1 MDRSP
6 RFRVYPHALDARFRL
21 AFASTPDQRPLTSRM
36 RSNSPD
42 HNAKGTPSPVSAVR
56 RRGSG
61 SDRLYATRFQVLFH
75 SPSGVLFTFPSR
87 YYPLSVTD
95 SYLALE
101 DGPPGFS
108 QGFTCPG
115 LLGVRASR
123 STRISRTGLSPSMVV
138 RSSTVPLCF
147 DLPPTRPH
155 NPRAGHPARVWAL
168 PFSLAAT
175 LGISLDFFSSRYL
188 DVSVPWVGSLVR
200 VTGYAPAGLPH
211 SDTPGSR
218 LACSSPG
225 LFAACHV
232 LRRRSVPRH
241 PPCALVRL
249 TSPRSSAERRTA
261 TYVRSTSG
269 SATGP
274 VHRRLSNT
282 YAPAVPLLRSEPDQ
296 AGNRVGTERSERPKA
311 LSFLLPMLSRIQAF
325 APSRR
330 RRPPFVATPP
340 FVGRRP
346 AWNSGSVAQVPD
358 GPAAAGQPPN
368 PKRTALEG
376 NPSSGEVN
384 PPGTERL
391 QTATS
396 RPLSGSRRLRWP
408 SRRSPR
414 VRNLRQ
420 ARASRSLR

>member
-21 AFASTPDQRPLTSRM
+21 AFASAPDQRPLTSRM

-42 HNAKGTPSPVSAVR
+42 HNAKGTPSPASAVR
-56 RRGSG
+56 GRGSG
-61 SDRLYATRFQVLFH
+61 SDRLYAARFQVLFH

-115 LLGVRASR
+115 LLGVRASQP
-123 STRISRTGLSPSMVV
+123 TRISRTGLSPSMVV

-211 SDTPGSR
+211 SDTPGSQ

-261 TYVRSTSG
+261 TSVRSTSG

-296 AGNRVGTERSERPKA
+296 AGNRVGTET
-311 LSFLLPMLSRIQAF
+311 
-325 APSRR
+325 
-330 RRPPFVATPP
+330 VGAT
-340 FVGRRP
+340 
-346 AWNSGSVAQVPD
+346 
-358 GPAAAGQPPN
+358 
-368 PKRTALEG
+368 
-376 NPSSGEVN
+376 
-384 PPGTERL
+384 
-391 QTATS
+391 
-396 RPLSGSRRLRWP
+396 
-408 SRRSPR
+408 
-414 VRNLRQ
+414 
-420 ARASRSLR
+420 

>member
-1 MDRSP
+1 M
-6 RFRVYPHALDARFRL
+6 
-21 AFASTPDQRPLTSRM
+21 RM

-42 HNAKGTPSPVSAVR
+42 HNAKGTPSPASVVR
-56 RRGSG
+56 GRGSG

-115 LLGVRASR
+115 LLGVRASQP
-123 STRISRTGLSPSMVV
+123 TRISHTGLSPSLVV

-147 DLPPTRPH
+147 GLRPTRPH
-155 NPRAGHPARVWAL
+155 NPQAGHPARVWAL

-175 LGISLDFFSSRYL
+175 LGISIDFFSSRYL
-188 DVSVPWVGSLVR
+188 DVSVPWVGSLAR

-218 LACSSPG
+218 FACNSPG

-232 LRRRSVPRH
+232 LLRRSVPRH

-249 TSPRSSAERRTA
+249 TSPRSMGPIRGTA
-261 TYVRSTSG
+261 TSVRPASG

-282 YAPAVPLLRSEPDQ
+282 YAHAVLTLHVPTRP
-296 AGNRVGTERSERPKA
+296 RRTERSERPKA

-325 APSRR
+325 APSRL
-330 RRPPFVATPP
+330 RPQ
-340 FVGRRP
+340 GRS
-346 AWNSGSVAQVPD
+346 AESEANSFG
-358 GPAAAGQPPN
+358 
-368 PKRTALEG
+368 R
-376 NPSSGEVN
+376 
-384 PPGTERL
+384 
-391 QTATS
+391 
-396 RPLSGSRRLRWP
+396 
-408 SRRSPR
+408 
-414 VRNLRQ
+414 
-420 ARASRSLR
+420 

>member
-21 AFASTPDQRPLTSRM
+21 AFASAPDPRPLTLRM

-42 HNAKGTPSPVSAVR
+42 HNAKGTPSPISVVR
-56 RRGSG
+56 RRELG

-108 QGFTCPG
+108 QGSTCPG
-115 LLGVRASR
+115 LLGVRASQP
-123 STRISRTGLSPSMVV
+123 TRISHTGLSPSLVV

-147 DLPPTRPH
+147 GLLPTRPH

-175 LGISLDFFSSRYL
+175 LGISVDFFSSRYL
-188 DVSVPWVGSLVR
+188 DVSVPWVGSLVK
-200 VTGYAPAGLPH
+200 GDGIAPAGLPH

-232 LRRRSVPRH
+232 LPRRSVPRH
-241 PPCALVRL
+241 PPCALIRL
-249 TSPRSSAERRTA
+249 TSPRSSTERGTA
-261 TYVRSTSG
+261 TFVR
-269 SATGP
+269 P
-274 VHRRLSNT
+274 
-282 YAPAVPLLRSEPDQ
+282 PPDQ
-296 AGNRVGTERSERPKA
+296 
-311 LSFLLPMLSRIQAF
+311 
-325 APSRR
+325 
-330 RRPPFVATPP
+330 
-340 FVGRRP
+340 
-346 AWNSGSVAQVPD
+346 
-358 GPAAAGQPPN
+358 QP
-368 PKRTALEG
+368 G
-376 NPSSGEVN
+376 
-384 PPGTERL
+384 
-391 QTATS
+391 
-396 RPLSGSRRLRWP
+396 
-408 SRRSPR
+408 
-414 VRNLRQ
+414 
-420 ARASRSLR
+420 